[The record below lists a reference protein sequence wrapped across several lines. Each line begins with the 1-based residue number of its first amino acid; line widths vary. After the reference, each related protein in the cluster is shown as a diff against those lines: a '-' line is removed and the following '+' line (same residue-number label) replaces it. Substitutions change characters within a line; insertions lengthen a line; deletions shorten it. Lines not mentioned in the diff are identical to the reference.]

1 MKTPGKFSKKVLV
14 DYSEYSSLLDLK
26 RGSAYDLRD
35 KLVKNQELLNA
46 VVKDKSAFPRDKIYN
61 NKKISARD
69 QVALDSYAIR
79 NRNRER
85 EESLKR
91 KEDEKKHELENITE
105 MMKKITI
112 DGPRHPV
119 EEKKS
124 ATEGPTP
131 SAEEKSATDDEMS
144 SDDGEEDEEGG
155 KSNERADSPE
165 KKKKKVRGKNKDY
178 TKELGKSIPET
189 SRVTRTATV
198 RSKQQGSGNRGWYRM
213 PFM

>member
-26 RGSAYDLRD
+26 RGSTYDLRD

-91 KEDEKKHELENITE
+91 KEDEKKHGLENITE

-112 DGPRHPV
+112 DGPRLPV
-119 EEKKS
+119 EEKS
-124 ATEGPTP
+124 ATEGPTIP
-131 SAEEKSATDDEMS
+131 AEEKSDDEMRS
-144 SDDGEEDEEGG
+144 EDEEDDEDDS
-155 KSNERADSPE
+155 KSNEDVVSP
-165 KKKKKVRGKNKDY
+165 KKKKVRGKNKDY

-189 SRVTRTATV
+189 NRVTRAATV
-198 RSKQQGSGNRGWYRM
+198 RSNQQGSGNRGWYRM
-213 PFM
+213 PFL